1 MALTTAVVAHAT
13 RAAHGA
19 ASTARSR
26 AGFSNDESEDE
37 FLAYRVHTQKP
48 FDTTLCA
55 TTCGGLV
62 VIFTGLAFLIA
73 AIANSRIENVE
84 DYSHDVREWQ
94 EYDRPLLQETTINM
108 SVDLPSWRGS
118 GRFTGE
124 LMSSSEEGWEFH
136 DTEDMEGLEQYQPLK
151 KVIELEIPC
160 LYPNCSMVEL
170 NAAHSL
176 QEREDWVSQILPPWP
191 DAPRASFHFQA
202 RGGGKHSTFA
212 TPEIPLLFDLP
223 TAFQTP
229 QPRLHCWGPGRGV
242 FRRPGTCHHAQRLVE
257 LCLAVQLESDGS
269 GWKLRHASQQRSYN
283 STRRIGTF
291 GCNPQ
296 RGYEP
301 TTYQRDPCWGPVPDK
316 RHCNSTEHTKHLLRI
331 TIRAWHDPYI
341 KAAELTHGTFDFGFS
356 PSTELVAGSL
366 LLSMG
371 ALVVLVPNVL
381 RSRCTEKRLGLDVRR
396 STPPARTFGRA

>member
-37 FLAYRVHTQKP
+37 FLAYRVHTQNLELSYLRDPVGPVSFTQIKHGGRTKP

-108 SVDLPSWRGS
+108 SAQRLNQMGWLDCWNQ
-118 GRFTGE
+118 RFTGE

-160 LYPNCSMVEL
+160 LYPNCSM
-170 NAAHSL
+170 
-176 QEREDWVSQILPPWP
+176 DWVSQILPPWP

-301 TTYQRDPCWGPVPDK
+301 TTYQRDSAGIVQIRK
-316 RHCNSTEHTKHLLRI
+316 KTSTTTDNEVRG
-331 TIRAWHDPYI
+331 R
-341 KAAELTHGTFDFGFS
+341 
-356 PSTELVAGSL
+356 AGS
-366 LLSMG
+366 
-371 ALVVLVPNVL
+371 
-381 RSRCTEKRLGLDVRR
+381 KHW
-396 STPPARTFGRA
+396 